1 MVDSSAGHG
10 RTPWLF
16 GWDIFMCVKTCP
28 LDVCLCHFPGSLFLF
43 WNPLLNF
50 LPSDFFL
57 IGKGFGDMPL
67 ENFWSD
73 GCKTFRLQSL
83 YISSLDLQV
92 LRKQSNHELKSLLA
106 DQKPLTPLDP
116 ATQIY
121 KDNKH
126 FSLPGFLACFSKH
139 KAQPFHGWASVWL
152 PLEWTV
158 GWVGRGGCPEQSRQF
173 RPGFPLW
180 VS

>member
-1 MVDSSAGHG
+1 
-10 RTPWLF
+10 
-16 GWDIFMCVKTCP
+16 MCVKTCP
-28 LDVCLCHFPGSLFLF
+28 LDVCLCHFRGSLFLF

-92 LRKQSNHELKSLLA
+92 LRKQSNHELKSLLT

-121 KDNKH
+121 KDNKY
-126 FSLPGFLACFSKH
+126 FSLSHIIIEENEILVGENESPGSVFYKSKTQNNTNNTVNFLIPYCLLSVG
-139 KAQPFHGWASVWL
+139 PFIFL
-152 PLEWTV
+152 
-158 GWVGRGGCPEQSRQF
+158 
-173 RPGFPLW
+173 
-180 VS
+180 